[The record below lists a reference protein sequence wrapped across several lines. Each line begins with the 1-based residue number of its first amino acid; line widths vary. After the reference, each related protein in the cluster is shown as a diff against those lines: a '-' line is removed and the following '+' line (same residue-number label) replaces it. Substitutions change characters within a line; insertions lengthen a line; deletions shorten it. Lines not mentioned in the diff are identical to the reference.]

1 MNKLHPGDMVSVLC
15 GQGSV
20 MAEVLL
26 THNEMFYDGALRRCT
41 LFHNIH
47 GVLKSSNIYFT
58 FFQSSPKKSSSVSSP
73 LSHPFCSGLPGRLV
87 RHQAHPSSARPP
99 VSGTIAEA
107 AQHAGPGAATS
118 TAGEWVAGLTGS
130 TTKQQFCRSFPVSVH
145 GGCCRC
151 GQKARHIFTRDGEP
165 AGSTPRFAPDLSH
178 DLAK

>member
-1 MNKLHPGDMVSVLC
+1 MQPFSLHTPSC
-15 GQGSV
+15 
-20 MAEVLL
+20 
-26 THNEMFYDGALRRCT
+26 
-41 LFHNIH
+41 IH
-47 GVLKSSNIYFT
+47 GVLMKSSNIHYFT
-58 FFQSSPKKSSSVSSP
+58 FFHSSPKKSSSVSSP

-87 RHQAHPSSARPP
+87 RHQAHPSSARSS

-118 TAGEWVAGLTGS
+118 TAGESS
-130 TTKQQFCRSFPVSVH
+130 TTKQQFCRSFPVSLH

-151 GQKARHIFTRDGEP
+151 GQKARHNVTREPGHIVCRDGEP